1 MTTTRRLSA
10 AYDARILQVLKE
22 RDRMRAEYQRRVSG
36 LRTEDIP
43 RYTAPLS

>member
-10 AYDARILQVLKE
+10 AYDARMTTRWHELMAL
-22 RDRMRAEYQRRVSG
+22 RAEYRRRVSG

-43 RYTAPLS
+43 RYTKPLS